1 MNTEPREERPN
12 DADFIREK
20 IKARPINKRLLFRRT
35 IITAVLALV
44 FGAVACLTFLLLE
57 PFFTARLTPEEKPAV
72 ITFPTTDEEIQ
83 PEDLY
88 ADDAEIAAA
97 QEQIVAETVAESVQ
111 ASIEASEQSR
121 VNEAITRAFSRYTL
135 DENNADQMYRSL
147 RAVSMRAESS
157 LVLVRSAAMHN
168 DFVGGVIEKNGE
180 VPGIIIADNGIEVLI
195 LTYSSILGSDND
207 LSVTWCSG
215 SSNKATVKMSD
226 EATGLCTLSVSKRQL
241 DAATIGQI
249 AIAPLG
255 STISS
260 SLTGTPVI
268 AVGSPVG
275 VYRSVCYGMVAS
287 EKIPIDLPDK
297 SLRVYATDIIGATHA
312 RGFLMNYNCQ
322 IIGIIYQGSL
332 ENVDSDRIV
341 AYSISDMKKLIE
353 HLANNTPIGY
363 MGIHGISITED
374 ISDEEDIP
382 QGAYVTRT
390 DMNSP
395 AMAAGIQSG
404 DIITAAGDKQVNSWE
419 TLVSVTETLS
429 PGDLLQIN
437 ILRQGGDGYIP
448 MQIELR
454 LTEADG
460 T

>member
-1 MNTEPREERPN
+1 
-12 DADFIREK
+12 
-20 IKARPINKRLLFRRT
+20 
-35 IITAVLALV
+35 
-44 FGAVACLTFLLLE
+44 
-57 PFFTARLTPEEKPAV
+57 
-72 ITFPTTDEEIQ
+72 
-83 PEDLY
+83 
-88 ADDAEIAAA
+88 
-97 QEQIVAETVAESVQ
+97 
-111 ASIEASEQSR
+111 
-121 VNEAITRAFSRYTL
+121 
-135 DENNADQMYRSL
+135 
-147 RAVSMRAESS
+147 
-157 LVLVRSAAMHN
+157 
-168 DFVGGVIEKNGE
+168 
-180 VPGIIIADNGIEVLI
+180 
-195 LTYSSILGSDND
+195 
-207 LSVTWCSG
+207 
-215 SSNKATVKMSD
+215 
-226 EATGLCTLSVSKRQL
+226 
-241 DAATIGQI
+241 
-249 AIAPLG
+249 
-255 STISS
+255 
-260 SLTGTPVI
+260 
-268 AVGSPVG
+268 
-275 VYRSVCYGMVAS
+275 
-287 EKIPIDLPDK
+287 
-297 SLRVYATDIIGATHA
+297 
-312 RGFLMNYNCQ
+312 MNYNCQ